1 MRHSPRIARN
11 VDSLIGEY
19 AGLNPLNLGQIQ
31 GVFYYVKLW
40 TTSLFER
47 ISAAWRVRLG
57 VTLVAGLVLGLAAE
71 LLPLKRLEWLTEDLR
86 LQLRART
93 EWGGK
98 PLTGEVVLL
107 GVDER
112 SLHQLGRWPFLR
124 SVHGQLMD
132 WLGRTSEKPSVLTW
146 DILFTEES
154 YDPGM
159 DSLMVEP
166 LARGAYPVI
175 MGAQFDEA
183 ASDLMVVIKG
193 TPTAVPARLAKP
205 LALAAGALASL
216 PDRGGGQLPI
226 PLLLE
231 TTSFAFLNADADADG
246 VVRRF
251 PLVVRVK
258 NRIYPSLSL
267 ATLMAH
273 WAVGREHVEIIPG
286 DAVVLKPAQG
296 PERRIPIDEEGNYTL
311 NYRHELQSGRFPG
324 RVEKLSYSTLHE
336 SLLKRVE
343 LGMDDPLPS
352 LRGKIVMV
360 GQTAEGLSDIGP
372 SPLVSQSPKVLV
384 HFNALENMLR
394 GDYLRHAPLWP
405 GLVIVLLVGL
415 GVAWVLDKRRS
426 VYVAMV
432 PLLLMA
438 TSGVAWGLLVA
449 GNLMVPLALPLLAFV
464 VQQAVVISSKLRE
477 EQAQRDRIRRM
488 FGSYVS
494 PELVRRMVEAR
505 SEPQLGGHEDEIT
518 AFFSDIQGFSE
529 FSEVLPPAD
538 LVLLLNEYLGSM
550 TDILQESGGALD
562 KYIGDAVVAMF
573 GGLVPLTDH
582 ARRACEVAAKMQMR
596 QAELRAKWLAQGN
609 RWPALVHAMRTRI
622 GLNSG
627 VVVVGNMGSHHRF
640 NYTMM
645 GDAVNLAARCESGG
659 KTFGAYTVATAATV
673 SAAKAKGCKCVFRPL
688 DRIVVKGR
696 REPVEIFEIVALS
709 PARLPEGAARCLEL
723 FAEGRSHYLKQ
734 EWDAALKCFE
744 DAAPLEPLQPG
755 RDAGVEANPSLL
767 MQARCRKLKLNPP
780 GTDWDGVYRM
790 TTK

>member
-1 MRHSPRIARN
+1 
-11 VDSLIGEY
+11 
-19 AGLNPLNLGQIQ
+19 
-31 GVFYYVKLW
+31 
-40 TTSLFER
+40 
-47 ISAAWRVRLG
+47 VRLG
-57 VTLVAGLVLGLAAE
+57 VTLVAGVVLGMAAE

-86 LQLRART
+86 LQLRAQVGT
-93 EWGGK
+93 SGK
-98 PLTGEVVLL
+98 SLTGEVVLV
-107 GVDER
+107 GVDEQ
-112 SLHQLGRWPFLR
+112 SLHELGRWPFER
-124 SVHGQLMD
+124 SYHGQLMD
-132 WLGRTSEKPSVLTW
+132 WLGQTSEKPTVLAW

-159 DSLMVEP
+159 DRLMVEP
-166 LARGAYPVI
+166 LARGDFPVI
-175 MGAQFDEA
+175 MGAQFDRA

-193 TPTAVPARLAKP
+193 RPAAVPASLVRP
-205 LALAAGALASL
+205 LALAEGALATL
-216 PDRGGGQLPI
+216 PDQGGGQLPV

-231 TTSFAFLNADADADG
+231 TSSFGFLNAEADADG

-251 PLVVRVK
+251 PLVVRVQD
-258 NRIYPSLSL
+258 RIYPSLSL

-273 WAVGREHVEIIPG
+273 WGLGSEHVEIIPG
-286 DAVVLKPAQG
+286 DAVVLRPEHG
-296 PERRIPIDEEGNYTL
+296 PERRIPIDEKGDYTL
-311 NYRHELQSGRFPG
+311 NYRHELRSERFAAG
-324 RVEKLSYSTLHE
+324 IEKLSYWKVYDA
-336 SLLKRVE
+336 LLKRV
-343 LGMDDPLPS
+343 GMSMDDPLPP
-352 LRGKIVMV
+352 LRGKIVLV

-405 GLVIVLLVGL
+405 GLMALLFVGL

-432 PLLLMA
+432 PLVLVVSA
-438 TSGVAWGLLVA
+438 GTAWGLLVA
-449 GNLMVPLALPLLAFV
+449 GNLMVPLAVPLLAFV
-464 VQQAVVISSKLRE
+464 VQQSVVISSKLRE

-518 AFFSDIQGFSE
+518 AFFSDIQGFSD

-550 TDILQESGGALD
+550 TDILQASGGALD

-582 ARRACEVAAKMQMR
+582 ARRACEAAAKMQLR
-596 QAELRAKWLAQGN
+596 QAELRAKWSVQGD
-609 RWPALVHAMRTRI
+609 RWPPLVHAMRTRI

-645 GDAVNLAARCESGG
+645 GDAVNLAARCESGA
-659 KTFGAYTVATAATV
+659 KTFGAYTVATWTTV
-673 SAAKAKGCKCVFRPL
+673 SAAKAKGCECVFRPL

-709 PARLPEGAARCLEL
+709 PAHLPEGAVRCLEL
-723 FAEGRSHYLKQ
+723 FAEGRSHYLRQ
-734 EWDAALKCFE
+734 DWDTALKCFE
-744 DAAPLEPLQPG
+744 DAASLEPLQPG
-755 RDAGVEANPSLL
+755 RDVGVEANPSLL
-767 MQARCRKLKLNPP
+767 MQARCRALKSNPP
-780 GTDWDGVYRM
+780 GVNWDGIYRM